1 MSLRQGLFFFAIF
14 TNYLME
20 VITMKRFIKQ
30 KLNKE
35 DHLHIE
41 ILADIARIIL
51 TPIFILVR
59 IYYWVWDY
67 NYYERFKH

>member
-1 MSLRQGLFFFAIF
+1 
-14 TNYLME
+14 
-20 VITMKRFIKQ
+20 MKRFIKQ

-59 IYYWVWDY
+59 IYCWVWDY

>member
-1 MSLRQGLFFFAIF
+1 
-14 TNYLME
+14 
-20 VITMKRFIKQ
+20 MKRFIKQ